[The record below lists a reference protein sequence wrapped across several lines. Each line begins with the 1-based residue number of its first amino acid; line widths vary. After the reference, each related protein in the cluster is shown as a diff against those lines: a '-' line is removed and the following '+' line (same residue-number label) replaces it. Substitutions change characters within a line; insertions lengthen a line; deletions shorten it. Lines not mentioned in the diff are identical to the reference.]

1 MAKENDLP
9 MSFTLHGLPVSG
21 GIAIGQAHL
30 ISQATLEVSHLLIPP
45 RLVDKEIVR
54 FETALES
61 VRAEFATLKTT
72 TAHALTDIRAFVDLH
87 LMILSDPE
95 LSEVPK
101 QIIRDRRCNAEWA
114 IVQQM
119 EFLVEQFE
127 KIDDTYLRER
137 SYDVR
142 QVVERVV
149 RELAGHHDH
158 AGSRFG
164 RGVKGENLIVVAH
177 DLSPADVMAF
187 KDQNFSSFITDVGG
201 ATSHTAIL
209 SRGMGIPAVLGLH
222 NARQLIRDKET
233 LIVDGTR
240 GVVIVNPDRRILEEY
255 QIKKSQ
261 FEIERA
267 KLKLLK
273 TARATTL
280 DKVKID
286 LLANIEGPEEVAIAL
301 ESGAEGVGLFRTE
314 FIFLGRGDMPGE
326 EEQFEAYR
334 KVVKGMEG
342 RPVTIRTFD
351 LGNDKNLHT
360 ELSVE
365 RKRENPALGLRSI
378 RLSLAEPKSFLAQL
392 RAILRAS
399 KYGKVKILI
408 PMLSHALQIDQ
419 TLAMLEQAKS
429 SLRGEKV
436 AFDESIEIGGM
447 IEVPAAALAIGP
459 FLRRLDFLSIGTNDL
474 IQYTLAIDRSD
485 EQVASLY
492 EPLHPAVLMLLA
504 HIIGSSERAG
514 VPVSMCG
521 ELAGDPHMTR
531 LLLGMGLRQFSMFP
545 AQIPEV
551 KQKIKQSDI
560 SELTPVVRRILKLEE
575 SSKIQEQI
583 ERLNLVVPT

>member
-1 MAKENDLP
+1 

-286 LLANIEGPEEVAIAL
+286 LLANIEGPEEVTIAL

-334 KVVKGMEG
+334 KVVKGMDG

>member
-1 MAKENDLP
+1 

-222 NARQLIRDKET
+222 NARLLIRDKET

-286 LLANIEGPEEVAIAL
+286 LLANIEGPEEVTIAL